1 MTTTH
6 SLADTIVWT
15 ALITPMHADGSIDFN
30 TLTLLVRE
38 QEQAGN
44 GILILGSTGEALALS
59 IDEQQAVV
67 RHVTALTLR
76 VPLMVGVGGFNLS
89 QQLQWLSFCNQHP
102 IDAYLL
108 GAPLYAKP
116 GIQGQLHWY
125 SALLDASKKPCMLYN
140 VPGRAAVSIPPTV
153 LAQLQQHPLCWAL
166 KEASG
171 DIAQFEAYREAAPE
185 LTIFSGDDALIPY
198 FAQAGAAGLVSVAAN
213 VWPQQTQ
220 HLVQQCLQ
228 GQSVNAFVTWRSAI
242 DALFSAANP
251 VPVKCL
257 LHALERLNSP
267 VLRPPLSHL
276 ELNDTQPLLN
286 AHERIVAWAH

>member
-1 MTTTH
+1 
-6 SLADTIVWT
+6 
-15 ALITPMHADGSIDFN
+15 MHVDGSIDY
-30 TLTLLVRE
+30 TALTRLVRE

-44 GILILGSTGEALALS
+44 GILILGSTGEALAL
-59 IDEQQAVV
+59 DLEEQQAVV
-67 RHVTALTLR
+67 THVTALNLS

-89 QQLQWLSFCNQHP
+89 QQRQWLNFCNQHP

-116 GIQGQLHWY
+116 GVQGQLNWY
-125 SALLDASKKPCMLYN
+125 STLLDASDKPCMLYN
-140 VPGRAAVSIPPTV
+140 VPGRAAVSIAAGV
-153 LAQLQQHPLCWAL
+153 LAQLQQHPQCWAL

-171 DIAQFEAYREAAPE
+171 DIAQFEAYRQAAPE
-185 LTIFSGDDALIPY
+185 LAIFSGDDALIPY

-220 HLVQQCLQ
+220 YLVQQCLQ
-228 GQSVNAFVTWRSAI
+228 GQSVNAFITWRSAV

-257 LHALERLNSP
+257 LHALERLSSP
-267 VLRPPLSHL
+267 ILRPPLSHH